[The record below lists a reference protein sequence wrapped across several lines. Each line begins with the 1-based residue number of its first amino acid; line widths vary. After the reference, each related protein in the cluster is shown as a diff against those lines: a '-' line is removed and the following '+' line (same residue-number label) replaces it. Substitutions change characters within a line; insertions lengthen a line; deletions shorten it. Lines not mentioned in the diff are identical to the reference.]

1 MLTRLLSPIKPRAQ
15 YRLSKMASQLTSGQ
29 TSGISTGAGVS
40 LKDLPKSNNFTSHL
54 PPDPDFPTPQDS
66 HNAARAKLGPRQVR
80 GAAFTYVRP
89 EFAKEPELLAVS
101 PRAMQD
107 IGLKEGEEETEDFI
121 AMASGNKILTWDEET
136 KEGVYPWAQVCL
148 ARSNL

>member
-1 MLTRLLSPIKPRAQ
+1 M
-15 YRLSKMASQLTSGQ
+15 
-29 TSGISTGAGVS
+29 
-40 LKDLPKSNNFTSHL
+40 
-54 PPDPDFPTPQDS
+54 
-66 HNAARAKLGPRQVR
+66 R

-107 IGLKEGEEETEDFI
+107 IGLKKGEEETDDFV

-136 KEGVYPWAQVCL
+136 KEGVYPWAQV
-148 ARSNL
+148 